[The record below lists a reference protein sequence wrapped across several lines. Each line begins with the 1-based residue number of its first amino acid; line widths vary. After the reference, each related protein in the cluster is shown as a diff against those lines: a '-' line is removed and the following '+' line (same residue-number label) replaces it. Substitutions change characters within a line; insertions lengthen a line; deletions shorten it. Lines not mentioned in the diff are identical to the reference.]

1 MRGIVS
7 HDAGG
12 AELLASYVARA
23 GGDWRFVLQGPARK
37 IFERRLGAVE
47 CSTIEAAIGE
57 CDEILTGS
65 SWQSDLEWLAIG
77 AARTAGKK
85 SITFLDH
92 WVNYRERFLRD
103 GVEHLPDALWVGDS
117 YAEEMARF
125 LFPVMP
131 IQLVENPYFEDIR
144 ADISRQSLSA
154 HSHPNKGGIRILFV
168 AEPLSEHA
176 MRAYGN
182 PLHWGYTEFDALRY
196 LQANLSFL
204 GAPVAE
210 LVIRPHPSEEI
221 GKYGDVARE
230 LGTFVRLG
238 GDRSLIEEVVE
249 CDVVVG
255 CSSMAM
261 VVGLL
266 ANKRV
271 CCAIPP
277 GGQPCSLPHREIELL
292 GAQN

>member
-1 MRGIVS
+1 MMRCIVS

-23 GGDWRFVLQGPARK
+23 GGEWRFVLEGPARK
-37 IFERRLGAVE
+37 VFERRLGRVA
-47 CSTIEAAIGE
+47 CSVLETAIDE
-57 CDEILTGS
+57 CDEVITGS

-77 AARTAGKK
+77 ATRKAGKK
-85 SITFLDH
+85 STTFLDH

-103 GVEHLPDALWVGDS
+103 DIEHLPDALWVGDS
-117 YAEEMARF
+117 YAEEMARR
-125 LFPVMP
+125 LFPAMP
-131 IQLVENPYFEDIR
+131 IELIENPYFEDIR
-144 ADISRQSLSA
+144 ADIARQRLLAQSRSYKA
-154 HSHPNKGGIRILFV
+154 GIRILFV

-176 MRAYGN
+176 TRAYGN
-182 PLHWGYTEFDALRY
+182 PLYWGYTEFDALRY
-196 LQANLSFL
+196 LQANLPSL

-210 LVIRPHPSEEI
+210 LVIRPHPSEKV
-221 GKYGDVARE
+221 GKYDSIAHE
-230 LGTFVRLG
+230 LGGFARVG
-238 GDRSLIEEVVE
+238 GDRSLIEEVVD

-271 CCAIPP
+271 HCAIPP
-277 GGQPCSLPHREIELL
+277 GGHPCSLPHREIESL
-292 GAQN
+292 GP